1 MCMQN
6 GEDES
11 EVKQRRAQ
19 DLIETIAPPRAKR
32 SVEAFEDAPASAKVP
47 EIDWGDHEGEDDL
60 VDAGLPLSPDD
71 IPTERPPWSDP
82 AESRER
88 LMPGVPIPPEKKN
101 A

>member
-1 MCMQN
+1 MCMEN

-19 DLIETIAPPRAKR
+19 DLIETIAPPRARR
-32 SVEAFEDAPASAKVP
+32 SVEATKEPDASDEGP
-47 EIDWGDHEGEDDL
+47 EIDWGDQLPGDDL
-60 VDAGLPLSPDD
+60 LDAGRAASPDD

-88 LMPGVPIPPEKKN
+88 LVPGVLIPPAKKN

>member
-1 MCMQN
+1 MEN

-11 EVKQRRAQ
+11 ELKQRRAQ
-19 DLIETIAPPRAKR
+19 DLIETIAPPRARR
-32 SVEAFEDAPASAKVP
+32 STRRTDLPGPADLP
-47 EIDWGDHEGEDDL
+47 EIDWGLDASEADVLDAEGP
-60 VDAGLPLSPDD
+60 GSPDE

-88 LMPGVPIPPEKKN
+88 PIPGVPMLPVKKN

>member
-1 MCMQN
+1 MHD

-19 DLIETIAPPRAKR
+19 DLIETVAPPRGKASTAKAGDAQG
-32 SVEAFEDAPASAKVP
+32 SKGCLTTLLQDAP
-47 EIDWGDHEGEDDL
+47 EDDVEEL
-60 VDAGLPLSPDD
+60 ERCVSPDE

-88 LMPGVPIPPEKKN
+88 LILGVPIPSVKQK

>member
-1 MCMQN
+1 MVN

-11 EVKQRRAQ
+11 DMKERRAQ
-19 DLIETIAPPRAKR
+19 DSIETIAPPRLR
-32 SVEAFEDAPASAKVP
+32 RLTGSAGDVP
-47 EIDWGDHEGEDDL
+47 GAARVPDIDWGDQAPEDDL
-60 VDAGLPLSPDD
+60 LDAGRPVSPDD

-88 LMPGVPIPPEKKN
+88 LRHGVPIPPVKRN